1 MTSIRR
7 LAPVSSVSLVLFVA
21 NLTAAFLRI
30 EVNGRKVVYLKSLV
44 YSSGNDGYHT
54 YRIPA
59 VLAAANGTLLAFC
72 EGRRNSRSDHGDI
85 DLLVKRSEDG
95 GQSWSAQRVVYS
107 EAGEVTIGNPCPVA
121 DAETGAVWM
130 LFCRDNV
137 DVLVTHSKDDGL
149 AWSDPIDI
157 TEDVRKK
164 AWTWYATGPG
174 VGIQLRN
181 GTRKGRLLI
190 PCDHRNPDAYDCGS
204 HSVYSDDGGASWRLG
219 GSVRPGANECQFSE
233 LADGTVVMNTRMQT
247 HSEGYRGTALSRDGG
262 ETWSEFRHDRNLPC
276 PKCQASLVG
285 GGNPNIL
292 LFSNP
297 VAPAPPGAGGGERAN
312 MTVRLSNDGGR
323 TWPASDLLHEGPAA
337 YSCLALLPDGSVGC
351 LYEAGSESPYEH
363 IVFERFRLN

>member
-1 MTSIRR
+1 MKTHVFTS
-7 LAPVSSVSLVLFVA
+7 
-21 NLTAAFLRI
+21 
-30 EVNGRKVVYLKSLV
+30 GR
-44 YSSGNDGYHT
+44 DGYHT

-107 EAGEVTIGNPCPVA
+107 EAGEVTIGNPCPVV
-121 DAETGAVWM
+121 DAETGTVWM

-137 DVLVTHSKDDGL
+137 DVLVTHSRDDGL
-149 AWSDPIDI
+149 TWSDPIDI
-157 TEDVRKK
+157 TEDVKKK

-181 GTRKGRLLI
+181 GARKGRLLI
-190 PCDHRNPDAYDCGS
+190 PCDHRNPEAYDCGS
-204 HSVYSDDGGASWRLG
+204 HSVYSDDGGGSWRLG
-219 GSVRPGANECQFSE
+219 GSVRPGANECQFGE

-262 ETWSEFRHDRNLPC
+262 ESWYGFTHDRNLPC

-285 GGNPNIL
+285 GGKPDSL

-297 VAPAPPGAGGGERAN
+297 APPAPPGAGGGERAN

-323 TWPASDLLHEGPAA
+323 TWPASELLHEGPAA